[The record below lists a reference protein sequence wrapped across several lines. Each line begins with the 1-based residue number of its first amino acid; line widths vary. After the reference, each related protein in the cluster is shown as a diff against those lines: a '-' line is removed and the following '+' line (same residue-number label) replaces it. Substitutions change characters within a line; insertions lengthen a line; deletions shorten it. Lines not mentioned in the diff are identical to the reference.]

1 MKRMFRTT
9 LLGRG
14 VRRAARLVARPILDL
29 RDYLL
34 AEVAYAPG
42 GWRQSSGWSE
52 EGLADA
58 QEKHWPILMRNLQ
71 GAGPLG
77 VAHFPWHTSRKDRA
91 DHNVMMSY
99 GYVLAL
105 AAGGERRLS
114 ILDWGG
120 GVGQYLPYSRALL
133 PGVEFDYHCYDV
145 PGLCRL
151 GRRLQPGVHFSDEP
165 AELLGR
171 RYQLV
176 ISSSSLHYFEHWQ
189 REAGLLAAATSDY
202 LYIARLQVAENSPT
216 FAVVHR
222 VQHDGY
228 GEFPSWCINR
238 GELIDCIEQCG
249 LRLMREF
256 LYYSPVTVRG
266 ISEQMDCRGF
276 LFRRSIADE
285 A

>member
-1 MKRMFRTT
+1 MKRMFRST
-9 LLGRG
+9 LGRG
-14 VRRAARLVARPILDL
+14 LRRGAKLIARPI
-29 RDYLL
+29 RDCCDHLF
-34 AEVAYAPG
+34 AEVAYAPE
-42 GWRQSSGWSE
+42 GWRESGGWSE
-52 EGLADA
+52 QGLADA
-58 QEKHWPILMRNLQ
+58 QEKHWPVLMRNVE
-71 GAGPLG
+71 GPKPLG
-77 VAHFPWHTSRKDRA
+77 VAHFPWHTTREDRA

-105 AAGGERRLS
+105 AAGGARELS

-133 PGVEFDYHCYDV
+133 PGVAFDYHCFDV
-145 PGLCRL
+145 PGLVRL
-151 GRRLQPGVHFSDEP
+151 GRQLQPGVHFSDDP

-171 RYQLV
+171 RYPLV
-176 ISSSSLHYFEHWQ
+176 ISSSSLHYFKDW
-189 REAGLLAAATSDY
+189 RGEATRLAVATSDY
-202 LYIARLQVAENSPT
+202 LYIARLQVAEKSPT

-238 GELIDCIEQCG
+238 RELIDCIEPCG

-256 LYYSPVTVRG
+256 VYYTPVTVRG
-266 ISEQMDCRGF
+266 ISERMDCRGF
-276 LFRRSIADE
+276 LFRRSAADE